1 MTGDKVRLSKKRKAK
16 FDKVRNDKS
25 LDPAQK
31 ESLIS
36 QLEQESF
43 QNKRQ
48 KRSQLEDFKDSCN
61 YVANEKPSSL
71 DNKINSSSLW
81 G

>member
-1 MTGDKVRLSKKRKAK
+1 MNDKVRLSKKRKAK

-36 QLEQESF
+36 QLE
-43 QNKRQ
+43 
-48 KRSQLEDFKDSCN
+48 
-61 YVANEKPSSL
+61 
-71 DNKINSSSLW
+71 
-81 G
+81 